1 MEARQAAS
9 TDHHGRALRSLHNA
23 YASAGQYRQ
32 RGDYHGN
39 ICRSTVPQRS
49 RSLLGINETPWDGDE
64 MIVDVH
70 TNMNE
75 RRATEPT
82 LSHFLLLL
90 VAGELRGV
98 QRIPLEPGADC
109 GAEEEV

>member
-1 MEARQAAS
+1 MEVRQAAS
-9 TDHHGRALRSLHNA
+9 TDHHGRALRSPHNA

-49 RSLLGINETPWDGDE
+49 RSPPWDGDE

-98 QRIPLEPGADC
+98 QHIPLEPGADC